1 MSDAVDVNSADSWP
15 DDADDVAEGYLANW
29 FVREGSAVD
38 EGETL
43 CEIQVEK
50 VSIDVAAPTAGTVTE
65 ILVAEGGDFDR
76 GDVLA
81 RVQPSA

>member
-1 MSDAVDVNSADSWP
+1 MSDALDVNSADSWP

-29 FVREGSAVD
+29 FVSEGSAVD

>member
-1 MSDAVDVNSADSWP
+1 MSDAVDVNSTDSWP

-50 VSIDVAAPTAGTVTE
+50 VSIDVAAPATGAVTE

>member
-1 MSDAVDVNSADSWP
+1 MSDALDVNSADSWP

-29 FVREGSAVD
+29 FVHEGSAVD

-50 VSIDVAAPTAGTVTE
+50 VSIDVTAPTAGTVTE

>member
-1 MSDAVDVNSADSWP
+1 MSDALDVNSADSWP

-50 VSIDVAAPTAGTVTE
+50 VSIDVAAPTTGTVTE

>member
-1 MSDAVDVNSADSWP
+1 MSDTVDVNSADSWP
-15 DDADDVAEGYLANW
+15 DDADDVTEGYLANW

-50 VSIDVAAPTAGTVTE
+50 VSIDVAAPTTGTVAE
-65 ILVAEGGDFDR
+65 RLVAEGDDFAR